1 MDTKKY
7 VCKICSNRYQSIH
20 SLIRH
25 ETIHSE
31 NNPNRC
37 RLCDKA
43 FCCAPDVKKHEKG
56 CFKSHRKRKKRTN
69 CTQPEV
75 DKDPINLVVVDYEEE
90 RGEDIAILDPI
101 FIVDEE
107 CEEKE
112 SEEDSAL
119 KDPIYLVDEEC
130 NKERGREESSL
141 LALEEEL
148 KENGGENELVV
159 ESQSQNEDPLLKEE
173 RNVPLD
179 GMVSDCD
186 SIVSAGEPIG
196 NVQELQLSTRDQ
208 ELSLGGQMVVED
220 LLTQIQKQ
228 EPSLEKNKCHVCN
241 KAFPNKFALNIHK
254 RLHRKSHRMLHF
266 SKIRSSVAVIE
277 DMTEDIC
284 QATAEET
291 VGLKHVSE
299 PSLNLDASPERSG
312 PHNQHSWNSSHVSQ
326 IPGCNLSKA
335 STGQS
340 ESSYP
345 QISTSRCKRID
356 KRRDLASG
364 SGSPSNIVTFGK
376 FSHEKTCGDSAI
388 HDIERQTSIKIEDS
402 NNNEGLDGSLEG
414 ELGDQNGLPGD
425 MPHLTDDTNH
435 FDGNLEQT
443 TTQLDGL
450 CTSVNEAS
458 TGGASPVDQAN
469 EGGGLP
475 DDLMV
480 WDSIVLDEKE
490 RRFVCGICRLA
501 YTSSKNLRRH
511 LIVHSEDNPHK
522 CSSCGKTFCA
532 SFAVKRHMVLCSKQK
547 TKKQRM
553 DLTKKSVD
561 EDSLPVNK
569 AASGEMQHN
578 VKITDSYLRK
588 LKKCFVSLERMS
600 DYSYPSSQEKLPPEK
615 IKQPDIEE
623 NLGDITPAEN
633 VEEIAKEKSGEGWPS
648 SKILEIS
655 KKPVATFVKKSSV
668 DLNPSELNT
677 LLQHEPH
684 YMQPETSK
692 RVANECEVQAID
704 LHDSEVLD
712 DFEYLDTGHSG
723 RYVSVGG
730 EDMPSRKV
738 CRSTLSRGL
747 EHPDE
752 DLNAAGRKNVGNGDV
767 IVKEEVSSPSFERRT
782 DFMLNCNVERVE
794 MQLGGPVFVCEFC
807 HSSYSS
813 KNDLEKHRF
822 MHMNDNPYRCMYCN
836 ESFNSPFD
844 VRRHKCYFRKQIKN
858 GGVSLNPDTVSMVS
872 SGEKQSTRGS
882 CLSETPNLGRQNY
895 QRSLPPHNVTHHEE
909 TNTVGILIN
918 EKEMKE
924 REISERELTFNEIG
938 VKVEK
943 IQESCH
949 PTDIMVEKLQEHS
962 EKLGTNSP
970 VSGRSPQQEH
980 LCVQATEMFQR
991 ADIGLGTSMLDR
1003 LPGLKCFNNNSSK
1016 NDWRAHEGLVSANPE
1031 NPHPHIST
1039 VGFSKVENE
1048 VSVNQSL
1055 PLLKSNASGHLPLEN
1070 VSLVRGKNKP
1080 SLQQR
1085 YECLICS
1092 GTYSSKK
1099 SLSRHMVIHKE
1110 DNPYK
1115 CTNCGRRFCSGYD
1128 VKRHMKWCVTQM
1140 SERSS
1145 YFNPIIL
1152 NVSGSFDFESHGEKV
1167 SLDEGKDMCPQLPE
1181 RTFDCV
1187 SSPSKNSKQPE
1198 ETNFGV
1204 STYTDFQEEMRKEK
1218 LSENWYASGPSS
1230 ENPQECLGL
1239 FIPSIPVDHMSEAMS
1254 KGISLLATSPQ
1265 YKNLSLQI
1273 ELPKR
1278 VEYDSIEV
1286 SHSGDDTQVN
1296 RKDLQSRETMY
1307 IYNSA
1312 TSSDSF
1318 DAQNSQ
1324 IDAVEFKRVRETVTS
1339 FSQKSETNDNL
1350 TVGGNISENGESVEE
1365 GNGQSGE
1372 VIYFCDSVLSENV
1385 ISDSKVS
1392 SAGTNSVENVN
1403 EGVKSMSSQ
1412 TSEKKGER
1420 SGVHSDEI
1428 VWVSDSIVS
1437 GNSAGSGLQASATD
1451 LVRTENI
1458 IRNGKEAGSSNSLGK
1473 DPSIK
1478 YECEVCG
1485 KSYMLKSSLKRHK
1498 IVHRK
1503 DNPNVCFLCGKAFC
1517 CPSDLT
1523 RHLRNRCIPRH
1534 NLCISTSVP
1543 N

>member
-299 PSLNLDASPERSG
+299 PSLNLDTSPERSG

-364 SGSPSNIVTFGK
+364 SGSPSNIVTFGI

-414 ELGDQNGLPGD
+414 ELGDQNGVPGD
-425 MPHLTDDTNH
+425 MPHLSDDTNH

-822 MHMNDNPYRCMYCN
+822 MHMND
-836 ESFNSPFD
+836 
-844 VRRHKCYFRKQIKN
+844 
-858 GGVSLNPDTVSMVS
+858 S
-872 SGEKQSTRGS
+872 SE
-882 CLSETPNLGRQNY
+882 
-895 QRSLPPHNVTHHEE
+895 
-909 TNTVGILIN
+909 
-918 EKEMKE
+918 
-924 REISERELTFNEIG
+924 
-938 VKVEK
+938 
-943 IQESCH
+943 
-949 PTDIMVEKLQEHS
+949 
-962 EKLGTNSP
+962 
-970 VSGRSPQQEH
+970 
-980 LCVQATEMFQR
+980 
-991 ADIGLGTSMLDR
+991 
-1003 LPGLKCFNNNSSK
+1003 
-1016 NDWRAHEGLVSANPE
+1016 NDWRAHEGLVQSDRVQYACSSVVSANPE
-1031 NPHPHIST
+1031 NPHPQIST
-1039 VGFSKVENE
+1039 VRVRKVENE

-1055 PLLKSNASGHLPLEN
+1055 SLLKSNESGYLPLEN

-1092 GTYSSKK
+1092 GTYSSKNN
-1099 SLSRHMVIHKE
+1099 LSRHMVMHKE

-1115 CTNCGRRFCSGYD
+1115 CTKCGRRFCSSYD
-1128 VKRHMKWCVTQM
+1128 VKRHMKRCVTQM

-1167 SLDEGKDMCPQLPE
+1167 SLNEGKDICPQLPE
-1181 RTFDCV
+1181 RTFDCAEQISCV

-1392 SAGTNSVENVN
+1392 SAGTNSVENVI
-1403 EGVKSMSSQ
+1403 EWVKSMSSQ

-1420 SGVHSDEI
+1420 SDVHSDEI

-1485 KSYMLKSSLKRHK
+1485 KSYMLKSSLKRHR

-1523 RHLRNRCIPRH
+1523 KHLRFTCVPRH
-1534 NLCISTSVP
+1534 NLD
-1543 N
+1543 